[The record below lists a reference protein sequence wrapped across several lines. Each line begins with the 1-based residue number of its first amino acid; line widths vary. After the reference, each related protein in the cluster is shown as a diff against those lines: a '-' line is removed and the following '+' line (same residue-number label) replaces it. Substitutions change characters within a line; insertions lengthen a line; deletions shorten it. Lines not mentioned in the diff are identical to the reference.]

1 MDRKL
6 SRSRILSRASLVA
19 ALLAGGCLYITTP
32 ADAGPYQLTSLVTDD
47 NTNLT
52 SLGFPMA
59 AHVDPNLLNPWGV
72 SFTPTSP
79 FWVSDNASGFSTLYT
94 AAGVQVSPPSPVTI
108 ADAASPAAPT
118 GQVFNNNTS
127 DFIVTNPGTGMSGSA
142 NFIFA
147 TENGTISGRSGTVGA
162 NSQSFIGVDC
172 SVSCTANPAG
182 GAVYKGL
189 AIATIGSSNVLFAT
203 NFNSGMIEEYDSS
216 FGFVKSFTDPH
227 LPSVPVGTPA
237 GQNWAPFNVQLI
249 NGQLYVTYALQ
260 NAAKHDDVAGE
271 GNGFVDVFALDGTF
285 VKRLINFTG
294 VTSPLDSPWGLA
306 IAPAGFGTFANDLLV
321 GNFGNG
327 EINAFDP
334 NGGTLIGTLDGSNG
348 SPIVIPGLWD
358 LTMGNGGAGVDPNG
372 IYFTAGLP
380 DFDRPQLGNEQEGL
394 FGRLDPVVP
403 EPGSLALLAT
413 GLTCMMWLR
422 RRPKITARSATAA

>member
-1 MDRKL
+1 MDRKP
-6 SRSRILSRASLVA
+6 SRSRILRRASLVA
-19 ALLAGGCLYITTP
+19 ALLAGGFSYVAAP
-32 ADAGPYQLTSLVTDD
+32 ADAGPYQLTDLVTDD

-52 SLGFPMA
+52 SLGFPA
-59 AHVDPNLLNPWGV
+59 AANVDPNLLNPWGV

-127 DFIVTNPGTGMSGSA
+127 DFIVTNGVTSGSA

-147 TENGTISGRSGTVGA
+147 TENGTISGRSGTVA
-162 NSQSFIGVDC
+162 ASQSFIAVNC
-172 SVSCTANPAG
+172 SVSCTADPAG

-189 AIATIGSSNVLFAT
+189 AIATISGSNVLFAT
-203 NFNSGMIEEYDSS
+203 NFNSGMIEEYNSS
-216 FGFVKSFTDPH
+216 FGFVKSFTDPS
-227 LPSVPVGTPA
+227 LPPVPTGTPA

-260 NAAKHDDVAGE
+260 DAAKHDDVAGA
-271 GNGFVDVFALDGTF
+271 GNGFVDVFDLNGNF

-294 VTSPLDSPWGLA
+294 ASGPLDSPWGLA
-306 IAPAGFGTFANDLLV
+306 IAPAGFGTFADDLLV

-334 NGGTLIGTLDGSNG
+334 SSGAFIATLDGSNG
-348 SPIVIPGLWD
+348 VPIDIPGLWD
-358 LTMGNGGAGVDPNG
+358 LAAGNGGTGVDPNG

-380 DFDRPQLGNEQEGL
+380 NFDMPQLGNEQEGL
-394 FGRLDPVVP
+394 FGRLDPVP

-413 GLTCMMWLR
+413 GLIGLMWLR
-422 RRPKITARSATAA
+422 RRRRSSRVPI